1 MNVLVALMI
10 TKTDEQDAQISLIK
24 QRIEEI
30 SGTTDVIT
38 KFVLGIPGLK
48 WVLACMFC
56 GKQENSKVS
65 YQPERVCLTSNKHH
79 ENGSFFQHL
88 QDGLD
93 NTNFLGFKAY
103 SHYWVVG
110 DHTSSGSSTCENLGP
125 GEFKIG
131 KRLVDLT
138 IRMLRKKENDKIE
151 MMEIVQKFQDDTEKE
166 LRKMLDNDEGELLL
180 DENEK
185 TSYESRLNK
194 IDMRYEKL
202 EATLKEIL
210 AKLDKLMK

>member
-38 KFVLGIPGLK
+38 RFFLGFFCRKQKDNQYRPPTVCITSTENKDGQCHFWHSLK
-48 WVLACMFC
+48 
-56 GKQENSKVS
+56 
-65 YQPERVCLTSNKHH
+65 
-79 ENGSFFQHL
+79 
-88 QDGLD
+88 DGLD

-125 GEFKIG
+125 GEFRIG

-138 IRMLRKKENDKIE
+138 IRMLRKKENDKI
-151 MMEIVQKFQDDTEKE
+151 
-166 LRKMLDNDEGELLL
+166 MLFNG
-180 DENEK
+180 
-185 TSYESRLNK
+185 
-194 IDMRYEKL
+194 
-202 EATLKEIL
+202 LKEKNESL
-210 AKLDKLMK
+210 FVAGTTEPAHCSFFF

>member
-56 GKQENSKVS
+56 GKQENSKDP
-65 YQPERVCLTSNKHH
+65 YRPTKVCLTSNKHH
-79 ENGSFFQHL
+79 ESGSFFRRL

-93 NTNFLGFKAY
+93 NTNFLGLKAN
-103 SHYWVVG
+103 SQQQ
-110 DHTSSGSSTCENLGP
+110 
-125 GEFKIG
+125 
-131 KRLVDLT
+131 RL
-138 IRMLRKKENDKIE
+138 
-151 MMEIVQKFQDDTEKE
+151 
-166 LRKMLDNDEGELLL
+166 
-180 DENEK
+180 
-185 TSYESRLNK
+185 Y
-194 IDMRYEKL
+194 
-202 EATLKEIL
+202 
-210 AKLDKLMK
+210 